1 MENIVTSASYRIT
14 GRRNAKEKSKKNKP
28 CHDTQGRAY
37 WPKVYVMEDSDKN
50 EQKADQHISSP
61 APSLSIKS
69 LMAPLI
75 LQATSLN

>member
-1 MENIVTSASYRIT
+1 MENIVTSASYIII
-14 GRRNAKEKSKKNKP
+14 GRRNAKEKSKKNKS

-50 EQKADQHISSP
+50 EQKAVQQTSSP

-75 LQATSLN
+75 YQATSLN